1 MWASG
6 CRLSV
11 AQPPV
16 LLQLGQV
23 SAVKPVFSGQA
34 SSETCATAVYIV
46 GPAGGRL
53 IKTGCIVHIQTTS
66 HYDHI
71 PLGCWAREF
80 VRGFPYLLAPPH
92 PTNGNGMEQ
101 FFLEKQPEDQEP
113 AQLVPP
119 YDTSKR
125 CLRVRSAVLLLVVS
139 LHLFIHSCATPFA
152 FLLTAC

>member
-1 MWASG
+1 M
-6 CRLSV
+6 

-34 SSETCATAVYIV
+34 SSEMCATAVYIV
-46 GPAGGRL
+46 GPAGHGGRL
-53 IKTGCIVHIQTTS
+53 IKTGCIVHIQTTG

-71 PLGCWAREF
+71 PLGCRAREF

-101 FFLEKQPEDQEP
+101 FFLERARGSRTCTVGATIRHFQALPSCP
-113 AQLVPP
+113 FCCA
-119 YDTSKR
+119 
-125 CLRVRSAVLLLVVS
+125 SARGESTFV
-139 LHLFIHSCATPFA
+139 HT
-152 FLLTAC
+152 

>member
-1 MWASG
+1 M
-6 CRLSV
+6 

-16 LLQLGQV
+16 LLQLGQM

-34 SSETCATAVYIV
+34 SSEMCATAVYIV
-46 GPAGGRL
+46 DPAGHGGRL

-71 PLGCWAREF
+71 PLGCRAREF

-92 PTNGNGMEQ
+92 PINGNGTEQ
-101 FFLEKQPEDQEP
+101 FFQKEPEDQEP

-125 CLRVRSAVLLLVVS
+125 CLRVRSAVLLLEVS